1 VELKSSKR
9 EGERNEVGSERIVH
23 MEGCTPAGHHF
34 TASLFVAT

>member
-23 MEGCTPAGHHF
+23 MEGCTPCWPPLH
-34 TASLFVAT
+34 S